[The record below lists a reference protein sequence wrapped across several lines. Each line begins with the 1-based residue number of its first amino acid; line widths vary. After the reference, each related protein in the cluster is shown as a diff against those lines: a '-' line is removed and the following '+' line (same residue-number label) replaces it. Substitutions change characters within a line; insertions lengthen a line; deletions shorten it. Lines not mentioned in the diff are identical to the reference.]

1 MNAPMHRIASLAG
14 IVVVSLLPTVACKQA
29 APPPGTFATPEE
41 AVAAVNAVAGTGDT
55 KRVEEIFGPGSMDM
69 FQSGDPGQDAKAVT
83 KVKGLIAQKV
93 AFNEVDA
100 NTRVALFGDRAWPF
114 PIPLVQKEGRW
125 RFDTAAGRDELL
137 NRRIGYNELAT
148 LASLHEYVDA
158 QREYAAEGRDGKPKA
173 YAQRFLST
181 EGKHDGLYWPVAD
194 GEKESPL
201 GDLVGDASP
210 KASAEPQPF
219 NGYYYRILTS
229 QGKNASGGEESYL
242 DAKGNL
248 TRGFAAVA
256 WPDKHGNSGVMT
268 FLVNQRGIVYQ
279 KDLGADTATAATAIQ
294 SFDPDS
300 SWQVTGDSLEQVA
313 EDNGAE
319 DGDDSTQ

>member
-29 APPPGTFATPEE
+29 PPPGTFATPEE
-41 AVAAVNAVAGTGDT
+41 AVATVNAVAGTGDT

-69 FQSGDPGQDAKAVT
+69 FQSGDPGQDAKAVA
-83 KVKGLIAQKV
+83 KVKALIAQKV
-93 AFNEVDA
+93 AFNEIDA

-114 PIPLVQKEGRW
+114 PIPLVLKDGRW

-181 EGKHDGLYWPVAD
+181 EGKHDGLYWPATD

-229 QGKNASGGEESYL
+229 QGKNASGGEENYFDS
-242 DAKGNL
+242 KGNL

-279 KDLGADTATAATAIQ
+279 KDLGADTETAAAAIQ

-300 SWQVTGDSLEQVA
+300 TWQVTGDSLEQVA
-313 EDNGAE
+313 EDNGA
-319 DGDDSTQ
+319 DNGDDSPQ